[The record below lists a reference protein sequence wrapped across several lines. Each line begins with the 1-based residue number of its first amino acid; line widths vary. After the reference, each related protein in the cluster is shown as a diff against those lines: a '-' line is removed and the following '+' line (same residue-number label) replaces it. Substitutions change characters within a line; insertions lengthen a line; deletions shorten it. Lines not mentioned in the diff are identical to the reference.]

1 MGEEL
6 LLPIELLMYL
16 QLIPILCMGRMGSTD
31 PPAVNSGSMI
41 VEFLSGDPAKN
52 LFAFVSHFFLQ

>member
-1 MGEEL
+1 ME
-6 LLPIELLMYL
+6 
-16 QLIPILCMGRMGSTD
+16 GSTD

-52 LFAFVSHFFLQ
+52 VFALFPFYIAIGVFAVLGILFLSKKRS